1 MSVPT
6 PLSKILLPIDGS
18 EHCRRATVFTG
29 CLAAAIGD
37 RISNITL
44 LHVLAGGYLS
54 EHLANIDARAANI
67 LGSDLIK
74 RLRERH
80 VEATVHPMFAAARAE
95 IERLGAQTP
104 ISTRVT
110 DGVPA
115 REIARIADDEGF
127 STIVICR
134 RGLSEAREFFLGSV
148 TSSLHH
154 RTQHPT
160 IYVVGTRLLDPA
172 AVCLLPRI
180 LVMVD
185 GSASALAAVRE
196 TAALATAYGRGIE
209 KIVLLHVL
217 DLATV
222 GGKEEAG
229 RNTAEEAGAILDEAD
244 AVLTSA
250 GVPKEKIQPTALYGD
265 PVEAALDLIVR
276 EEITLVMLGRRG
288 RSAIED
294 LIIGGVSNTILHRCQ
309 EPTIGV
315 VCTSGK
321 E

>member
-18 EHCRRATVFTG
+18 EHCKRAVVFTG
-29 CLAAAIGD
+29 CLAAGLGD
-37 RISNITL
+37 RLQGITL

-74 RLRERH
+74 RLREQH
-80 VEATVHPMFAAARAE
+80 VQASVTPMFQAASQELAQ
-95 IERLGAQTP
+95 LGSKAP
-104 ISTRVT
+104 IATRVAE
-110 DGVPA
+110 GVPA
-115 REIARIADDEGF
+115 REIARIADDEDF

-148 TSSLHH
+148 TSSLLH
-154 RTQHPT
+154 RAQHPT
-160 IYVVGTRLLDPA
+160 IYVVGTRLLDPNA
-172 AVCLLPRI
+172 ACLLPRI

-185 GSASALAAVRE
+185 GSTSALAAVRE
-196 TAALATAYGRGIE
+196 VGALAAAYGQGLE
-209 KIVLLHVL
+209 KIILLHVIN
-217 DLATV
+217 LATV
-222 GGKEEAG
+222 GAKEEAG
-229 RNTAEEAGAILDEAD
+229 RNTAEEAAAILDEAD
-244 AVLTSA
+244 AILEEA

-265 PVEAALDLIVR
+265 PVEAALDLIDR
-276 EEITLVMLGRRG
+276 ENITLVMLGRRG

-315 VCTSGK
+315 VCANGT
-321 E
+321 